1 MKKSNIH
8 REQIRLA
15 RCNVRA
21 YTHLR
26 ACTRRRGGIRSGTR
40 ALNCACAQPMSDD
53 ELALDE
59 MQSFACDLNLSDD
72 GEGEALDWPQ
82 HVREASGDD
91 DDTDSG
97 CGQDVP
103 QTRAARQDEDE
114 FGSGDGV
121 PRALQPGV
129 SMSSRLDAM
138 MSTEYWR
145 SLCPQL
151 HVSDPEF
158 ARKTARAVFNYVD
171 DPDTV
176 DGLRASMKRD
186 GYVTMPA
193 GKPGICQYIFCIL
206 VLL

>member
-1 MKKSNIH
+1 
-8 REQIRLA
+8 
-15 RCNVRA
+15 
-21 YTHLR
+21 
-26 ACTRRRGGIRSGTR
+26 
-40 ALNCACAQPMSDD
+40 MSDD

-59 MQSFACDLNLSDD
+59 MQSFACDLNLSDG

-91 DDTDSG
+91 DTDNG

-129 SMSSRLDAM
+129 PMSSRLDAM

-193 GKPGICQYIFCIL
+193 GKLGICQYIFCIL